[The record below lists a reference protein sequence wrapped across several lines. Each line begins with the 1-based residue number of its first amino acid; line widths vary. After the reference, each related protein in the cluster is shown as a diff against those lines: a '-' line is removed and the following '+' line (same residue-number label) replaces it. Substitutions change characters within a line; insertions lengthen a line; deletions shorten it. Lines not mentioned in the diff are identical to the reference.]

1 MIRFGDGIVVFE
13 EDAHGIGHT
22 AIQRGRRVLVDDEED
37 EDDDM
42 APYGGR
48 NERWQSRG
56 TGWQQRGRGMHRPRG
71 RPPGSTREREIV
83 MGRQESARLQEVEFD
98 DLVTSRGLG
107 RGNRKARGGAGIGP
121 SRTAHSWRDAHGM
134 GKEEEGES
142 QESQEMNAQDFLN
155 AVAKTMREAS
165 RPDSWG
171 PSVSSGESRPRGRP
185 GGAGAAR
192 GRRTADSS
200 LRPAARRGPGRPRKA
215 AESNEALHGRCFEE
229 TGDEEDGTSTLSS
242 LLPRSEGQTTVGR
255 RGRPPKDKSAGSLGA
270 PPTSQVSRG
279 PGRPK
284 KAAVDDRWDWG
295 VVDDITSVGAGVS
308 SLASRLDKFAVAGP
322 SGEVRAP
329 TSRQR
334 ASALEGAGACAGSG
348 RGRPRKVEDTVLK
361 EEGWGSGW
369 TVASVHQATERRGRG
384 RPRKDAAAVDASTLE
399 DSVATERRGR
409 GRPRKDAAEADAST
423 LEDSVAT
430 ESVAT
435 ERRGRGRPRKDAAE
449 ADASTLEDS
458 VATERRG
465 RGRPRKDAAEADA
478 STLEDSVATE
488 SVATERRGRGRPRK
502 DAAAVDAS
510 TLEDSVTTERRGRGR
525 PRKDAAEA
533 DASTLEDSVATESVA
548 TERRGRGRPRK
559 DAAEADASTLEDSVA
574 TERRG
579 RGRPRKDAAEAD
591 ASTLEDSVTTERRG
605 RGRPRK
611 DAAEADASTLEDSVA
626 TESVATER
634 RGRGRPRKD
643 AAEADASTLEDSVAT
658 ERRGRGRPRKDAAE
672 ADASTLEDSVT
683 TERRGRG
690 RPRKDAAEA
699 DASTLEDSVATESV
713 ATERRGRGRPRKD
726 AAEADASTLEDS
738 VATERRGRGRPR
750 KDAAAVDSLVE
761 ARVEALS
768 GKVRSRGRP
777 RRTSL
782 QGDLSRSR
790 GVPGGASLARK
801 LSDEEIG
808 WESEIVV
815 SATPLAN
822 IGAGKEWG
830 RPDTY
835 AGEDILIQAAA
846 SEMERGSQQLRR
858 GRGWLSKERS
868 SDVTVAIDEANSS
881 YSSMLE
887 QEDDGR
893 QADSSNFGD
902 APRRVD
908 SHDEDLRRSDAHQKD
923 DIATGENSADGL
935 SSPGGMLVERNAESV
950 EWNIA
955 REGDVGVDWSNDA
968 EESGE
973 KEKAKGSLV
982 PAIISADKVDGLVRE
997 AVQRGLRHPGSPL
1010 RVENKLP
1017 VLSPLRAGSISPMRR
1032 MHGHSAETTDEPED
1046 SAEAVEESTKKD
1058 AREVYHGSAVLEED
1072 VPDAADAEQQ
1082 WELDEGQ
1089 GHALSCG
1096 RGKDEV
1102 GVGMGLGK
1110 VWWRI
1115 RTLAGGGPA
1124 QRG

>member
-1 MIRFGDGIVVFE
+1 MGTLLTAQVGPYGYPQYGFPAMAAHPVLGPPDEVQFSLPGARMMVPPDDARSYNPGTAVGAGDREDGLGQNKIRSRMGSLRAQERGVWEPAKSWKPAEASQLALTQTDGGWMPPSDPEAEQEQGGRVIRFGDGIVVFE

-83 MGRQESARLQEVEFD
+83 MGRQDSARLQEVEFD
-98 DLVTSRGLG
+98 GLVTSRGLG

-399 DSVATERRGR
+399 DSVA
-409 GRPRKDAAEADAST
+409 
-423 LEDSVAT
+423 
-430 ESVAT
+430 
-435 ERRGRGRPRKDAAE
+435 
-449 ADASTLEDS
+449 
-458 VATERRG
+458 
-465 RGRPRKDAAEADA
+465 
-478 STLEDSVATE
+478 
-488 SVATERRGRGRPRK
+488 
-502 DAAAVDAS
+502 
-510 TLEDSVTTERRGRGR
+510 
-525 PRKDAAEA
+525 
-533 DASTLEDSVATESVA
+533 
-548 TERRGRGRPRK
+548 
-559 DAAEADASTLEDSVA
+559 
-574 TERRG
+574 
-579 RGRPRKDAAEAD
+579 
-591 ASTLEDSVTTERRG
+591 
-605 RGRPRK
+605 
-611 DAAEADASTLEDSVA
+611 
-626 TESVATER
+626 
-634 RGRGRPRKD
+634 
-643 AAEADASTLEDSVAT
+643 
-658 ERRGRGRPRKDAAE
+658 
-672 ADASTLEDSVT
+672 

>member
-1 MIRFGDGIVVFE
+1 MAAHPVLGPPDEVQFSLPGARMMVPPDDARSYNPGTAVGAGDREDGLGQNKIRSRMGSLRAQERGVWEPAKSWKPAEASQLALTQTDGGWMPPSDPEAEQEQGGRVIRFGDGIVVFE

-83 MGRQESARLQEVEFD
+83 MGRQDSARLQEVEFD

-399 DSVATERRGR
+399 DSVA
-409 GRPRKDAAEADAST
+409 
-423 LEDSVAT
+423 
-430 ESVAT
+430 
-435 ERRGRGRPRKDAAE
+435 
-449 ADASTLEDS
+449 
-458 VATERRG
+458 
-465 RGRPRKDAAEADA
+465 
-478 STLEDSVATE
+478 
-488 SVATERRGRGRPRK
+488 
-502 DAAAVDAS
+502 
-510 TLEDSVTTERRGRGR
+510 
-525 PRKDAAEA
+525 
-533 DASTLEDSVATESVA
+533 
-548 TERRGRGRPRK
+548 
-559 DAAEADASTLEDSVA
+559 
-574 TERRG
+574 
-579 RGRPRKDAAEAD
+579 
-591 ASTLEDSVTTERRG
+591 
-605 RGRPRK
+605 
-611 DAAEADASTLEDSVA
+611 
-626 TESVATER
+626 
-634 RGRGRPRKD
+634 
-643 AAEADASTLEDSVAT
+643 
-658 ERRGRGRPRKDAAE
+658 
-672 ADASTLEDSVT
+672 

>member
-1 MIRFGDGIVVFE
+1 MAAHPVLGPPDEVQFSLPGARMMVPPDDARSYNPGTAVGAGDREDGLGQNKIRSRMGSLRAQERGVWEPAKSWKPAEASQLALTQTDGGWMPPSDPEAEQEQGGRVIRFGDGIVVFE

-465 RGRPRKDAAEADA
+465 RGRPRKDAA
-478 STLEDSVATE
+478 
-488 SVATERRGRGRPRK
+488 
-502 DAAAVDAS
+502 
-510 TLEDSVTTERRGRGR
+510 
-525 PRKDAAEA
+525 
-533 DASTLEDSVATESVA
+533 
-548 TERRGRGRPRK
+548 
-559 DAAEADASTLEDSVA
+559 
-574 TERRG
+574 
-579 RGRPRKDAAEAD
+579 
-591 ASTLEDSVTTERRG
+591 
-605 RGRPRK
+605 
-611 DAAEADASTLEDSVA
+611 
-626 TESVATER
+626 
-634 RGRGRPRKD
+634 
-643 AAEADASTLEDSVAT
+643 
-658 ERRGRGRPRKDAAE
+658 
-672 ADASTLEDSVT
+672 
-683 TERRGRG
+683 
-690 RPRKDAAEA
+690 
-699 DASTLEDSVATESV
+699 
-713 ATERRGRGRPRKD
+713 
-726 AAEADASTLEDS
+726 
-738 VATERRGRGRPR
+738 
-750 KDAAAVDSLVE
+750 AVDSLVE